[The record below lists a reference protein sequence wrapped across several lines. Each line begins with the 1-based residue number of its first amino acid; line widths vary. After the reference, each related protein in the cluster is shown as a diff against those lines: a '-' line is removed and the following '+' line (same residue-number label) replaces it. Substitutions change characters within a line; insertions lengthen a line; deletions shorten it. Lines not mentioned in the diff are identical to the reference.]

1 MDRRIDIR
9 SSPKMPMPVSQQE
22 MIDNFWRK
30 RQVEIE
36 EIQDFGDRA
45 IPMTRVK
52 KVICD
57 EKGKMMM
64 TFDTP
69 SFLTKACEIFVQE
82 IAFCA
87 WMCANSH
94 HRSIILDS
102 DIVEAIAS
110 TRSYDFLN
118 DVLNAHQEE
127 HQSCPYPW
135 PIKKCR
141 DRSLTNLPSSSHH
154 LPPHQNQL
162 PQFSPQ
168 FTRYPSSFHIPPPM
182 PQTYGHRVPLPLA
195 SLPHEA
201 SSVIATTSTPTPIV
215 SGIILP
221 TNYMPRGLGSF
232 ENTNNNTVSSGGV
245 MNNHPQVFPRAL
257 VNIQNTYC
265 YMSMVA
271 STSVYGV
278 GSTSSSNVASEDGG
292 VGFHCPSIPPI
303 TLQLPSPLQ
312 ITTAINI
319 TKENYMD
326 VEVAATKSTI
336 HASNTTNRNGD
347 IDPNATIGV
356 GDGQHQHE
364 EEATTSLELNGVHGS
379 IDAQVATGIAST
391 GNDINWDEFD
401 MLDDSLLSVVGEDI
415 IMDEEP
421 APLPN
426 NTSTN
431 DLMLASNIPDFEGLS
446 HVPFLLDDIVSNA
459 GTNNRYN

>member
-1 MDRRIDIR
+1 MDHRIDIR
-9 SSPKMPMPVSQQE
+9 SPPRKPMPVSQQE
-22 MIDNFWRK
+22 MIDDFWRK

-57 EKGKMMM
+57 GKGKMMM

-82 IAFCA
+82 IAFRA

-102 DIVEAIAS
+102 DIAEAISS
-110 TRSYDFLN
+110 TQTYDFLN
-118 DVLNAHQEE
+118 DILNAHQEE
-127 HQSCPYPW
+127 HQSCPYPE
-135 PIKKCR
+135 PTKKCH
-141 DRSLTNLPSSSHH
+141 DRSLTNRPSSSQH

-162 PQFSPQ
+162 PQFSSQ
-168 FTRYPSSFHIPPPM
+168 FTRYLPSFHIPPPM

-201 SSVIATTSTPTPIV
+201 SSILATRGTPTPIV

-221 TNYMPRGLGSF
+221 TNYMPNGLGSF
-232 ENTNNNTVSSGGV
+232 GNTSNNVVSSGV
-245 MNNHPQVFPRAL
+245 MNNHPLVLPRAI
-257 VNIQNTYC
+257 VK

-278 GSTSSSNVASEDGG
+278 GSTSSSNVASRDGG
-292 VGFHCPSIPPI
+292 VAFHCPSTPPI
-303 TLQLPSPLQ
+303 TLQLPPTLQ
-312 ITTAINI
+312 IATATNI

-336 HASNTTNRNGD
+336 HASSTTNGNGD
-347 IDPNATIGV
+347 IYPNATIGV

-364 EEATTSLELNGVHGS
+364 EEDTNSLDLNGVHGS
-379 IDAQVATGIAST
+379 IDAQAAAATASMS
-391 GNDINWDEFD
+391 NDINWDEFD
-401 MLDDSLLSVVGEDI
+401 MLDDSLPSVVGEDI
-415 IMDEEP
+415 IMDEEL

-426 NTSTN
+426 NTSTD
-431 DLMLASNIPDFEGLS
+431 DLLLASNIPDFEGFS
-446 HVPFLLDDIVSNA
+446 HVPYLLDDIVSSA
-459 GTNNRYN
+459 GTSNRYS